1 MNQCYIKRIKVPCQ
15 DFTHKSNYSLQRIM
29 KEITSNLGWGAR
41 DGKDSNRF
49 FLGKGDLKKTQ
60 SWSKEGGST
69 RHPHSPCACGTGKC
83 SAWYRAELVGF
94 PLDKWGSRSLLLTKY
109 TGREG
114 QHTSS

>member
-1 MNQCYIKRIKVPCQ
+1 MPRLYTQEQLLPAEDYEGDNIQPGV
-15 DFTHKSNYSLQRIM
+15 
-29 KEITSNLGWGAR
+29 GAR

-69 RHPHSPCACGTGKC
+69 RHPHSPSACGTGKC

-109 TGREG
+109 IGREG